1 MSSIN
6 PLTMYL
12 LVAALCLATVSA
24 DRIRGS
30 VENVELINAHNAKYD
45 AGEFSYYL
53 GVNAFTDWT
62 LEEHNARNGVPSTSQ
77 EWTGPVR
84 NGDPLTAPDAI
95 DWRQKGAVQAIKDQG
110 QCGSC
115 WAFGGV
121 GGLEGQH
128 AIHNGELP
136 NASEQQLV
144 SCDTVSKG
152 CSGV

>member
-1 MSSIN
+1 M
-6 PLTMYL
+6 
-12 LVAALCLATVSA
+12 
-24 DRIRGS
+24 
-30 VENVELINAHNAKYD
+30 
-45 AGEFSYYL
+45 GEASYFM

-62 LEEHNARNGVPSTSQ
+62 KEQYDARNGYKKPEGYVY
-77 EWTGPVR
+77 TGEVR